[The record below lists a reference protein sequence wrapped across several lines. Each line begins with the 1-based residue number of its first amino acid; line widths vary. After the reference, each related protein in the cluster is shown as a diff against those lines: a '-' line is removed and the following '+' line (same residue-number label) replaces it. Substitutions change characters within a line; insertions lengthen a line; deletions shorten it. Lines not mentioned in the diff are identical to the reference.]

1 MSALFEQVIENIGE
15 MSFSERALLAHCL
28 ISSLES
34 KQDDGVDDTWAELGK
49 TRLLELESGAFQ
61 GVSWE
66 AIKQQVVLHEQG
78 SGDYTKERHETLGN
92 PSVDELFDAI
102 DNSIS

>member
-34 KQDDGVDDTWAELGK
+34 KQDDGVDEARAELAE
-49 TRLLELESGAFQ
+49 TRLLELESREVQ

-66 AIKQQVVLHEQG
+66 AIKQQV
-78 SGDYTKERHETLGN
+78 
-92 PSVDELFDAI
+92 
-102 DNSIS
+102 ISPNA